1 VPAPV
6 GQELIRLYYQWSPV
20 IAKVMEDD
28 EEFKEE
34 AKEMICRVLLLIRGE
49 IE

>member
-6 GQELIRLYYQWSPV
+6 GQELIRLYYQWSPIIV
-20 IAKVMEDD
+20 KAMEDD

-34 AKEMICRVLLLIRGE
+34 AKEMIYGVLPMIGE
-49 IE
+49 EAE

>member
-1 VPAPV
+1 MPAPV

-20 IAKVMEDD
+20 IVKAMEDD
-28 EEFKEE
+28 EEYKEE
-34 AKEMICRVLLLIRGE
+34 AKEMIYGVLLLIRGE